1 MRLAFFGDV
10 VGRSGREGL
19 GRHLPAL
26 RRRLSLE
33 FVTVNAE
40 NAAAG
45 FGITENTAR
54 ELFEAGAD
62 CLTLG
67 NHSWDQKEALT
78 FIVREPRLIRPLNYP
93 ALSDAPGRGAQ
104 LFTTD
109 LGRRVLVIN
118 LLGRVHMDPLD
129 DPFAAVDR
137 ELEACPLGVA
147 ADAIVV
153 DMHCEA
159 TSEKM
164 AMGHFCD
171 GRASLVVGTHTH
183 VPTADQQVLPGGTA
197 YMTDAGA
204 CADYDSVI
212 GNQKEEPLRRFT
224 TRISQGRFK
233 PAEGEATIC
242 GLFVETDEATGLAR
256 RIEPIRLGGRLTQ
269 TEPQVEAVKASG
281 PRVSAARAH

>member
-1 MRLAFFGDV
+1 MRFAFFGDV
-10 VGRSGREGL
+10 VGRSGRDGL
-19 GRHLPAL
+19 ADHLPDL
-26 RRRLSLE
+26 RRRLALE
-33 FVTVNAE
+33 FVIVNAE
-40 NAAAG
+40 NAAHG
-45 FGITENTAR
+45 FGISENTAR
-54 ELFEAGAD
+54 ELFNAGAD

-67 NHSWDQKEALT
+67 NHAWDQKEALT
-78 FIVREPRLIRPLNYP
+78 YIVREPRLIRPLNYP

-104 LFTTD
+104 LFTTE

-137 ELEACPLGVA
+137 ELEACPLGAA
-147 ADAIVV
+147 ADAILV

-233 PAEGEATIC
+233 PAEGEATVC
-242 GLFVETDEATGLAR
+242 GLYLETDEVTGLAR

-269 TEPQVEAVKASG
+269 TTPQVEVVKA
-281 PRVSAARAH
+281 

>member
-1 MRLAFFGDV
+1 MRIAFFGDV
-10 VGRSGREGL
+10 VGRSGRDGIAD
-19 GRHLPAL
+19 HLPDL
-26 RRRLSLE
+26 RRRLGLE
-33 FVTVNAE
+33 FVIVNGE

-62 CLTLG
+62 AITLG

-93 ALSDAPGRGAQ
+93 VLADAPGRGSQ
-104 LFTTD
+104 MFD
-109 LGRRVLVIN
+109 VNGRRVLVVN
-118 LLGRVHMDPLD
+118 LLGRVFMDALD

-137 ELEACPLGVA
+137 VLEQSPLGMVC
-147 ADAIVV
+147 DAVIV
-153 DMHCEA
+153 DIHGEA

-171 GRASLVVGTHTH
+171 GRASLVIGTHSH
-183 VPTADQQVLPGGTA
+183 VPTADAQILNGGTA
-197 YMTDAGA
+197 YQTDAGA

-224 TRISQGRFK
+224 TRISGGRYK
-233 PAEGEATIC
+233 PAEGPATVC
-242 GLFVETDEATGLAR
+242 GVYVETDDRTGLAR
-256 RIEPIRLGGRLTQ
+256 RIEPIRIGGRLKETV
-269 TEPQVEAVKASG
+269 PQVEAVTAS
-281 PRVSAARAH
+281 